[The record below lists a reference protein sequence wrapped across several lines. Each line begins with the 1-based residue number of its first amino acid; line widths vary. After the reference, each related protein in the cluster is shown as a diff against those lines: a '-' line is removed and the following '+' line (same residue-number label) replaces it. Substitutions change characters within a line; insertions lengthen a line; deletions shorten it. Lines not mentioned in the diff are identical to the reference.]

1 MLKQILVLIFCVA
14 TANAVAQNLS
24 KQGVLK
30 LNVRSSGPIIQDD
43 QVKGYYYFY
52 KVEKEDRKNDNYLL
66 SLHDENLRE
75 IKTVGITRPKTY
87 VLVDGVFNGQ
97 AFAFLFFDR
106 RGKTTEL
113 ITYDRSLKQIGNVTR
128 KVSNKMLLAS
138 YNVIVNGGEPSQAYI
153 VPITNH
159 GFVYYGFREGSK
171 YKYEI
176 QCYSNELK
184 VLWSDYAGE
193 DTNVEMAEEGFQE
206 GDFVG
211 SMITRKRNITTK
223 DLEFDL
229 VVHRVST
236 GEELF
241 RVPMMT
247 DKYSVS
253 FSDVFFDKSNQTFV
267 VFGEY
272 NNKTDREM
280 KTISQ
285 GFITLTLDMTGAVV
299 NEKLNSWAKEI
310 SAAAPVNER
319 GQFDGNNSRILFHNF
334 VRTDDGR
341 IFAIGE
347 QYKKAANAAGI
358 AGNVMMAA
366 LGGSAGT
373 FSNAQLNVYNMVIF
387 EFTADYTLKKV
398 YVFEKD
404 KNVVTLPSGSEYLSP
419 KLISYYARAYGG
431 FDYAFTQRAADKSTF
446 QVSYVNYDREKGAA
460 SKNVLSSIVYTPEK
474 KFVVDRV
481 PLERKSTLYFVN
493 RAKPGYVMVTEY
505 FKKEKRVDSRLEKV
519 NY

>member
-1 MLKQILVLIFCVA
+1 MLKQILILIFCVA
-14 TANAVAQNLS
+14 TVNAVAQNLS

-43 QVKGYYYFY
+43 QVRGYYYFY
-52 KVEKEDRKNDNYLL
+52 KVDKEDRKNDNYLL

-75 IKTVGITRPKTY
+75 IKTVQITRPKTY

-113 ITYDRSLKQIGNVTR
+113 ITYDRTLKQIGNVTR

-138 YNVIVNGGEPSQAYI
+138 YNVIVNGGEPSQAYL

-159 GFVYYGFREGSK
+159 GFVYYGFKEGSK

-176 QCYSNELK
+176 QCYNNELK
-184 VLWSDYAGE
+184 VLWSDYAGN
-193 DTNVEMAEEGFQE
+193 DTNVELAEEGFQD

-223 DLEFDL
+223 DLEYDL

-236 GEELF
+236 GDELF

-253 FSDVFFDKSNQTFV
+253 FSDVFYDKSNQTFV

-285 GFITLTLDMTGAVV
+285 GFITLTLDMTGAIV
-299 NEKLNSWAKEI
+299 NEKTNSWAKEI

-319 GQFDGNNSRILFHNF
+319 GQFDGNNSRILFHEF
-334 VRTDDGR
+334 VRTNDGK

-358 AGNVMMAA
+358 AGNVMLAA
-366 LGGSAGT
+366 LGGNAGT

-404 KNVVTLPSGSEYLSP
+404 KNIVTLPSGAEYLSP
-419 KLISYYARAYGG
+419 KLISYYARAHGG
-431 FDYAFTQRAADKSTF
+431 FDYAFTQRSVDKSTF
-446 QVSYVNYDREKGAA
+446 QVSYVNYDREKGQA

-474 KFVVDRV
+474 KFVVDSV
-481 PLERKSTLYFVN
+481 PLDRKSTFYFVN

>member
-1 MLKQILVLIFCVA
+1 MQKQILVLIFCVA
-14 TANAVAQNLS
+14 SIQAVAQNLT
-24 KQGVLK
+24 KRGVLK
-30 LNVRSSGPIIQDD
+30 LNMRSSGPVIQDG

-75 IKTVGITRPKTY
+75 INTVQITRPKTY
-87 VLVDGVFNGQ
+87 VLVDGVFNGE
-97 AFAFLFFDR
+97 AFGFLFFDH

-128 KVSNKMLLAS
+128 KISNKLMITY
-138 YNVIVNGGEPSQAYI
+138 YNAIVNGAEPSQAYL
-153 VPITNH
+153 VPITNL
-159 GFVYYGFREGSK
+159 GFLYYGFKEGSK

-176 QCYSNELK
+176 QCYNNELK
-184 VLWSDYAGE
+184 VLWSDYAPE
-193 DTNVEMAEEGFQE
+193 EANVELAAEGFQD

-211 SMITRKRNITTK
+211 SMITRKRNISTK

-229 VVHRVST
+229 LVHRVST

-247 DKYSVS
+247 DQYSVS
-253 FSDVFFDKSNQTFV
+253 FSDVFYDQANQTFV

-272 NNKTDREM
+272 NNKTDREL

-285 GFITLTLDMTGAVV
+285 GFITLTLDMNGAIIK
-299 NEKLNSWAKEI
+299 EKLNSWAKEI
-310 SAAAPVNER
+310 SAAAPVNEK
-319 GQFDGNNSRILFHNF
+319 GQFDGNNSRILFHEF
-334 VRTDDGR
+334 VRTKDGN

-358 AGNVMMAA
+358 AGNVMLAA

-373 FSNAQLNVYNMVIF
+373 FSNAQLNVYNMVVF
-387 EFTADYTLKKV
+387 EFTSDYTLKKV

-404 KNVVTLPSGSEYLSP
+404 KNIMTLPSGAEYLSP
-419 KLISYYARAYGG
+419 KLLSYFVRAHGG

-446 QVSYVNYDREKGAA
+446 QVTYVNYDREKGQA

-474 KFVVDRV
+474 KFVVDSM
-481 PLERKSTLYFVN
+481 PLDRKSTLYIVN
-493 RAKPGYVMVTEY
+493 RAKEGYVMVTEY
-505 FKKEKRVDSRLEKV
+505 FKKEKRMDSRLEKV